1 MVDPINDS
9 EADYFREN
17 WENMVTVSFSLND
30 YLNKS
35 DESVNV
41 KWDKLIDNCI
51 LYLAVVMGLYILTWV
66 IKKA

>member
-17 WENMVTVSFSLND
+17 WENMATVTIKD
-30 YLNKS
+30 G
-35 DESVNV
+35 SVNV